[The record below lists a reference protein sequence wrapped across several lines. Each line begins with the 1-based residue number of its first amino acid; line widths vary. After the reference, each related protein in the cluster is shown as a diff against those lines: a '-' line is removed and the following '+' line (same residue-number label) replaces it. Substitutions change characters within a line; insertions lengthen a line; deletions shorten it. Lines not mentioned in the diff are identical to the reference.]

1 MIALTF
7 AAWGFLGFIIGM
19 LGMTAWIDRSRVRR
33 ASPQDARFNPYLDEA
48 RAYAEERR

>member
-19 LGMTAWIDRSRVRR
+19 LGMTAWIDRSRRR
-33 ASPQDARFNPYLDEA
+33 PTTPEDARFNPYRAEA
-48 RAYAEERR
+48 RAHGGR